1 MYFRIFLIDFL
12 FFLFQDWRASLVG
25 IPRYESRSRCRCS
38 SEEKVLVWFSLHNS
52 LVIENKLIN
61 AWKVSYKSYSEFFWS
76 FFSRIR
82 YVYEIYWS
90 KSRFSMRMRK
100 NTDQKRLRIWKLF
113 TDDLFSNLCNWFIN
127 SSQALVNYLARKEN
141 CPLFSSQFEMSQKM
155 FLRSL
160 WWLPILVK

>member
-1 MYFRIFLIDFL
+1 MR
-12 FFLFQDWRASLVG
+12 
-25 IPRYESRSRCRCS
+25 
-38 SEEKVLVWFSLHNS
+38 EKC
-52 LVIENKLIN
+52 
-61 AWKVSYKSYSEFFWS
+61 SYSEFFWS

-127 SSQALVNYLARKEN
+127 SSQALVNYLVRKEN

-160 WWLPILVK
+160 WWLPILVKLHACLGTLLKNNTKADVFIICFETFQSAMKKNWTWK